1 MNCSN
6 KYQPYQGYDKKPWL
20 GYGLPGY
27 GRRIRTCGDWHYD
40 CRPSQYYLSK
50 YPMGVRPDGQ
60 RWGFWQRSSDNG
72 GSVYEKRL
80 AHRMFRRWAKRAIQ
94 RELAGEE
101 ISHTF
106 RYCGN
111 WLD

>member
-1 MNCSN
+1 MNRSN

-27 GRRIRTCGDWHYD
+27 GRRIRTRSDWRYD
-40 CRPSQYYLSK
+40 WRPWRFCTGEL
-50 YPMGVRPDGQ
+50 MGYARSDGR
-60 RWGFWQRSSDNG
+60 RWLFWHRSSDNG

-80 AHRMFRRWAKRAIQ
+80 AHRMFRRWAKQAIQ

-101 ISHTF
+101 ISHNF